1 MRTITQKDKKG
12 LEAAF
17 RVFARELSG
26 QRITADTCETLVARA
41 LAEGIT
47 IDELLNR
54 GNWARA
60 LAGVPE
66 LSPEEYV
73 DALCDSSIDVL
84 ELKDEPGWHD
94 PQFGWRIVAE
104 AAHDFYMSVTGKGGR
119 WNIPSSLMNLAKAV
133 SAHSLQSILSEDLIF
148 AVTSVDEPAT
158 YFDYIQAIAKDFNSL
173 PVDATLTAE
182 QEARRC
188 RAAETLNI
196 QEPEEGAE
204 GEYAGG
210 EVPGDTP
217 EDEPFPEYTE
227 LGDGSTVL
235 TPNPTDYKRSSIQSF
250 ITGCS
255 MAEIAGLARTMEDGE
270 TLSLSDFVENL
281 THGRF
286 DRNLETPE
294 IRKVHMRLN
303 ADLFDSFLEAYKMQ
317 GFDADDESKRKELE
331 TYDILHDSWDFRTPQ
346 VRKLHKLKSLI
357 FQYGADDDDLVD
369 AITDLQN
376 LYGE

>member
-26 QRITADTCETLVARA
+26 QRMSSDTCGTLVSRA

-47 IDELLNR
+47 VDELLNR

-60 LAGVPE
+60 LAGVAE

-73 DALCDSSIDVL
+73 DALCESRIDVR

-94 PQFGWRIVAE
+94 TQYGWRIVAE

-133 SAHSLQSILSEDLIF
+133 SAHSLQSVLSEGLIF
-148 AVTSVDEPAT
+148 AVTSADEPAT

-173 PVDATLTAE
+173 PVDESLTAE
-182 QEARRC
+182 QEARRS
-188 RAAETLNI
+188 RAEETLNI
-196 QEPEEGAE
+196 QDPGQD
-204 GEYAGG
+204 AGGGYVSG
-210 EVPGDTP
+210 EVPGDAP
-217 EDEPFPEYTE
+217 EDEPFPEC
-227 LGDGSTVL
+227 GDDDGSTVL

-255 MAEIAGLARTMEDGE
+255 MSEIAGLARTMENGE
-270 TLSLSDFVENL
+270 SLSLSDFIENL

-303 ADLFDSFLEAYKMQ
+303 ADLFDSFLEAVKMQ
-317 GFDADDESKRKELE
+317 GFDTEDEDRRRELE
-331 TYDILHDSWDFRTPQ
+331 RFDLLHDSWDFRTPQ

-357 FQYGADDDDLVD
+357 FQYGSDDEDLID
-369 AITDLQN
+369 AITDLQDF
-376 LYGE
+376 YGE